1 MATDARSVWVKVWSR
16 RPFSGA
22 PSVTPSQLF
31 RDPAELHAVRIPTRK
46 SEELK
51 PMILAYLFSF
61 DNDITDGARRFSKGH
76 RIQST
81 RWSLQTSNNHSLSSK
96 PQLQSANCFKH
107 SRYVLASVN
116 PSALA
121 IIKFAQPLA
130 MAYATS
136 NARLALGWW
145 C

>member
-1 MATDARSVWVKVWSR
+1 VFTNLAKGPQTNY
-16 RPFSGA
+16 G
-22 PSVTPSQLF
+22 
-31 RDPAELHAVRIPTRK
+31 VRIPTRK

-51 PMILAYLFSF
+51 PMILAYLFLF
-61 DNDITDGARRFSKGH
+61 DNDITYGARRFSKGH

-81 RWSLQTSNNHSLSSK
+81 RWSLQTSNNHSPSSE

-130 MAYATS
+130 MALRDSERSDGGANNSITRTHITS
-136 NARLALGWW
+136 IPPVEYFTM
-145 C
+145 